1 MPSACGSKIDFSL
14 CWLLYLITRT
24 ILKWHSQG
32 TFVALFDERSFYCFC
47 WFLFAGI
54 SDLGL
59 WMYRGR
65 WMDDYKLLL
74 AWSWRLRYRRLDS
87 NLAEKATAILK
98 PLVGTGTTDEVCSN
112 ELPGQTAGQKAGSVF
127 CRWKFVK
134 FYQSC
139 WLYLAF
145 CIFSPNNSNFHCWT
159 VPLSLTW
166 DTLDFCPYAMI
177 SPCFFSFSSFPLWIP
192 WCVYVNLC

>member
-54 SDLGL
+54 SDFGL

-74 AWSWRLRYRRLDS
+74 AWSQRLWYRRLDS
-87 NLAEKATAILK
+87 NLEEKAAAILK
-98 PLVGTGTTDEVCSN
+98 PLVGMGTTDEVCQMSCLVRQLN
-112 ELPGQTAGQKAGSVF
+112 RRQVLDFVDASLWNSINHVDFAWLFVHSAQITLISIAGQF
-127 CRWKFVK
+127 LC
-134 FYQSC
+134 
-139 WLYLAF
+139 
-145 CIFSPNNSNFHCWT
+145 
-159 VPLSLTW
+159 LSLG
-166 DTLDFCPYAMI
+166 
-177 SPCFFSFSSFPLWIP
+177 IP
-192 WCVYVNLC
+192 